1 MTIWAP
7 REFHWDW
14 NVLCSIHIYINA
26 KDFIV
31 KKLRLEKLYWHAYCT
46 HHNEQVVPQKVSAL
60 FVFIKLITCS
70 YLLCLVLAMDFAVW
84 TQHSCRML
92 QTLVELMQAHCLRG
106 SNSFGGDV
114 LHWESGEERQP
125 VLNCPFHFFCT
136 WIHKYVWYF
145 LSKCFKYVTF
155 LSSTYTALRIC

>member
-7 REFHWDW
+7 RVFHWDW

-46 HHNEQVVPQKVSAL
+46 HHNEQVVSQKVSAL
-60 FVFIKLITCS
+60 FAFIKLITCL
-70 YLLCLVLAMDFAVW
+70 YLLCLGLARDFAVW

-92 QTLVELMQAHCLRG
+92 QTLVEPMQAHGLSG
-106 SNSFGGDV
+106 SNSFV
-114 LHWESGEERQP
+114 ELHWESGEERQP
-125 VLNCPFHFFCT
+125 VLNSLFHFLYT
-136 WIHKYVWYF
+136 WVHKFMWYLSKHLKYVM
-145 LSKCFKYVTF
+145 L
-155 LSSTYTALRIC
+155 LSSTYTALGIC